1 LAVFNYFIGDS
12 TVQKQTLQQ
21 NIFKK
26 GKQRFRVA
34 GLPEVVITQRG
45 TIDVSVEAVELPD
58 GTKVTN
64 GRVEPG
70 EFTVTLHFTDDV
82 SRNIYCDWFEEAVD
96 KGLAGVNPNY
106 KRNAEIEFLRNFTGK
121 PGQYAESG
129 DDLQSAFADLEGVWC
144 TKYTIPDADIDAA
157 EACMLECTISYD
169 DARMITRAASRGVAV
184 GDLQNQNR
192 FNRMTGRAGIV

>member
-1 LAVFNYFIGDS
+1 M
-12 TVQKQTLQQ
+12 QKQTLQQ

-26 GKQRFRVA
+26 AKQRFRVA

-45 TIDVSVEAVELPD
+45 TIDVGVGAIELPD
-58 GTKVTN
+58 GTKVTG

-70 EFTVTLHFTDDV
+70 EFTVTLHFSDDE
-82 SRNIYCDWFEEAVD
+82 SRNCYCDWFEEAVD
-96 KGLAGVNPNY
+96 KGISGVNPNY
-106 KRNAEIEFLRNFTGK
+106 KRNAEIEFLRTFTGK

-144 TKYTIPDADIDAA
+144 TKYTIPDADIDSTDGDGAS
-157 EACMLECTISYD
+157 MLECTISYD
-169 DARMITRAASRGVAV
+169 DARMITRKASRGVAV